1 MGVCAARQRQSV
13 RPASPNDLPEAA
25 NDEHAAPSFSQC
37 GQILRHS
44 RVGTPR
50 PAPPA
55 LRVCGDRP
63 RRRPGARSS
72 LFFWFQGPSC
82 ARRSDAPPRAR
93 VCFEV
98 APRSPW
104 RVLPPPPTPKS
115 ARMPHLV
122 ALLAAPFGSR
132 TAAQALRGRALRRAA
147 RGSRG
152 GRAHQAPHDRHA
164 RASSCQP
171 RHAAA
176 QLPTSR
182 WAATLTIPGGTRPAA
197 GKGSRRQ
204 HRLRHAPQPSTS
216 PAEGSGAASARHGA
230 SDAQCTL

>member
-1 MGVCAARQRQSV
+1 MCVCAARQRQSV
-13 RPASPNDLPEAA
+13 RPAQMICPKRPMMSTLRQAFRSAA
-25 NDEHAAPSFSQC
+25 RSSGTAASV
-37 GQILRHS
+37 RH
-44 RVGTPR
+44 VQP
-50 PAPPA
+50 
-55 LRVCGDRP
+55 P
-63 RRRPGARSS
+63 RRCACAAIAHGAAQRSS

-104 RVLPPPPTPKS
+104 RLLPPPPTPKS

-152 GRAHQAPHDRHA
+152 GRAHQPPHDRHA

-171 RHAAA
+171 LSRRRTAANLA
-176 QLPTSR
+176 VGSNPDDPLRYKARRRQRL
-182 WAATLTIPGGTRPAA
+182 AATA
-197 GKGSRRQ
+197 Q
-204 HRLRHAPQPSTS
+204 VAPRA
-216 PAEGSGAASARHGA
+216 PAEHVPRGGERGCLRAAR
-230 SDAQCTL
+230 CE

>member
-1 MGVCAARQRQSV
+1 MCVCAARQRQSV

-50 PAPPA
+50 PAPQA

-152 GRAHQAPHDRHA
+152 GRAHQPPHDRHA

-171 RHAAA
+171 LSRRRTAANLA
-176 QLPTSR
+176 VGSNPDDPLRYKARRRQRL
-182 WAATLTIPGGTRPAA
+182 AATA
-197 GKGSRRQ
+197 Q
-204 HRLRHAPQPSTS
+204 VAPRA
-216 PAEGSGAASARHGA
+216 PAEHVPRGGERGCLRAAR
-230 SDAQCTL
+230 CE